1 MAEALTREQVEH
13 VALLARLALSDDE
26 LERTRHELTRIL
38 DHFAALEQLDTE
50 DVEPTSH
57 VIPMVNVFRPDEVGP
72 SLPREELLRA
82 GPDHSDEFFRVPR
95 VVEQ

>member
-1 MAEALTREQVEH
+1 MPEPLTRKQVEH

-38 DHFAALEQLDTE
+38 DHFAALEKLDTQ
-50 DVEPTSH
+50 DVLPTSH
-57 VIPMVNVFRPDEVGP
+57 VIPMVNVFRADEVGA
-72 SLPREELLRA
+72 SLPREEILGA